1 VSTTIT
7 TETQE
12 TDAAEQVAP
21 AGTPP
26 PPVTREA
33 EYPQSPERVWKALT
47 DPDALEKWL
56 LPTTDFAPEP
66 GRRFRLDAP
75 EGTTVEGEVREAEP
89 GRRLVYTWK
98 TGADTP
104 AGRVTWTLTPTERG
118 GTRLRIVHEPG
129 VAGLTMLRSR
139 SHASFARRPSPALL
153 LRTRLRATPGRLTAV
168 LISGGKTH
176 LL

>member
-1 VSTTIT
+1 MSTTIT

-66 GRRFRLDAP
+66 GRRFTDRYSLDGAA
-75 EGTTVEGEVREAEP
+75 TAMDAATVGC
-89 GRRLVYTWK
+89 
-98 TGADTP
+98 
-104 AGRVTWTLTPTERG
+104 
-118 GTRLRIVHEPG
+118 
-129 VAGLTMLRSR
+129 
-139 SHASFARRPSPALL
+139 ARAR
-153 LRTRLRATPGRLTAV
+153 
-168 LISGGKTH
+168 
-176 LL
+176 